1 MCRSDRTSTCVHGG
15 RSTVDAYALDSPPP
29 SPPTPAVRT
38 LLALCLA
45 AAACS
50 ATPHPSTAAPT
61 SDIPSA
67 DIPST
72 DIPVPPSDIPAA
84 PPAADLS
91 ATLEAIRARHALPA
105 LAAAV
110 YDADRPLAQGAV
122 GLRAADQP
130 DAPVTVDDRW
140 HLGSDTKAM
149 TATLVARLV
158 ERGTLRWDTTLAEAF
173 PDEAATMRAAYRSVT
188 LEQLLQHRG
197 GVVGNLLAR
206 PAIWNALWTSTRPL
220 LEQRRAFVG
229 QVLALAPEVPVGTY
243 LYSNAGYMLVG
254 AALERATG
262 LPWEDLMR
270 TEVFTPLDMA
280 SCGFGAPATVDTT
293 DAPWGHRTAGSVHTP
308 VPPGPAA
315 DNPPA
320 LGPAG
325 TVHCTLRDWARFA
338 QLHLRGARRDPA
350 PYLRPESFARL
361 HTPPSGGDYALG
373 WGVASRPWA
382 GALPALTHQGSN
394 TMFLCSVWVVP
405 SRGRV
410 LLVATNAGDDR
421 ASAAVEATL
430 GALIPAWVPRD

>member
-1 MCRSDRTSTCVHGG
+1 M
-15 RSTVDAYALDSPPP
+15 
-29 SPPTPAVRT
+29 RT

-50 ATPHPSTAAPT
+50 ASRHPPSAVPT
-61 SDIPSA
+61 TDIPSVDIPSA
-67 DIPST
+67 DIPSA
-72 DIPVPPSDIPAA
+72 DIPAA

-91 ATLEAIRARHALPA
+91 PALEPIRARHGLPA

-130 DAPVTVDDRW
+130 EAPVTIDDRW

-173 PDEAATMRAAYRSVT
+173 PDEATTMLAAYRTVT

-197 GVVGNLLAR
+197 GLVGNLLAR
-206 PAIWNALWTSTRPL
+206 PAIWNSLWTSTRPL
-220 LEQRRAFVG
+220 IEQRRAFVG
-229 QVLALAPEVPVGTY
+229 QVLALAPEVPVGTF

-262 LPWEDLMR
+262 RSWEDLMR
-270 TEVFTPLDMA
+270 AELFSPLDMA
-280 SCGFGAPATVDTT
+280 SCGFGPPATVDAT
-293 DAPWGHRTAGSVHTP
+293 DAPWGHRAASSQYTP

-315 DNPPA
+315 DNPAA

-338 QLHLRGARRDPA
+338 QLHLRGALSQPT

-361 HTPPSGGDYALG
+361 HAAPAGGDYALG
-373 WGVASRPWA
+373 WGLASRPWA

-430 GALIPAWVPRD
+430 GALIPTWVPRN